1 MHTAESTEDFLPVE
15 ASDDDFSTS
24 KCCSSCDKSRKTSD
38 KKAAPQK
45 ACVRRPRKKNYNL
58 KLLCPI
64 KNSGS
69 ASRAPEEEQEL
80 DRSAQRAG
88 AAASNLI
95 SRSEYL

>member
-24 KCCSSCDKSRKTSD
+24 KCCSSCDKSRKRSD
-38 KKAAPQK
+38 KKAAPPK
-45 ACVRRPRKKNYNL
+45 ASVRRPRKKNYNL

-64 KNSGS
+64 KKSGS
-69 ASRAPEEEQEL
+69 ASRTPEEEF
-80 DRSAQRAG
+80 DRSAERAG